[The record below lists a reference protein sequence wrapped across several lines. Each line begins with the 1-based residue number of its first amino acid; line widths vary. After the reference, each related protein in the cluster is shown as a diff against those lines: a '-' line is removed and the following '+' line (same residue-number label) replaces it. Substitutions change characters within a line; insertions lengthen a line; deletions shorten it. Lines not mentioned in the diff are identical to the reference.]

1 MSLECVLFEGF
12 CGVTEEFA
20 SAPAQPVFLVD
31 VFANSLSRN
40 SVEIKLSTEGTVL
53 RAADSIELFWPENI
67 PGGVYS
73 HINFA
78 FATIDPDTFEVKPA
92 DERDVE
98 LYTRVTDLKKGD
110 PNLEVFI
117 AIGGWTF
124 NDPGPTQTVF
134 SDIARSVAN
143 QKKFI
148 NSLVSFMSTYDFD
161 GIDLDWE
168 YPEATDRNGRPED
181 FKNFPR
187 FIANLR
193 QALDHTGG
201 RNGISITLP
210 ASYWYLQHFDVKA
223 LAKSVSFFNIMSYDL
238 HGTWDLGNKW
248 TGGYLNAHTNLTE
261 IDLALDL
268 LWRNDIQKG
277 MVVMGLA
284 FYGRTYTIDPSCTDP
299 GCMYL
304 SGGLKGACSREVGVL
319 LNNEIDQIRE
329 AKGGKPT
336 LDRDATVKIYTW
348 DNQWVSYDDVDTFK
362 LKTNFARKRCL
373 GGVMV
378 WAISHDTKNA
388 TYSKALGTVTGYIG
402 NIQYDYDSGKVT
414 EKNHHDQCHWTNCGI
429 PCPAGWHMIQRADK
443 WKNYDGEPMIDASAC
458 GEGLGYRSWCCP
470 PGKSPTCGWY
480 EFNDGICDGGCAS
493 DMKEISSTRSGCR
506 QDTHQTA
513 CCTSGI
519 PSMALYDSC
528 EWGGSPA
535 CESGACAG
543 KGSTMQ
549 TELGKSG
556 TGSGGNFCQD
566 HTGKNND
573 YWPSLQ
579 LGEQKYCCNTEKEE
593 KRWQNC
599 EWVYHFGYIDKDMS
613 CVGFCP
619 AGKVKVAMDTYNHG
633 CYQSGYGTY
642 CCESSYYTEITRYS
656 DEVQYFKNAL
666 MAWGNNPTCAVKP
679 DLKQGHIETTA
690 LATTDKTETPAQR
703 IRSFILSMVVAY
715 HMGAAGNV
723 GSLCEVWDTYVK
735 GKGWSNLACGDLY
748 ANLQDNSEHEAYLV
762 QYGSYNVSQSLT
774 CDPENWNDLL
784 QGGNADDIVC
794 DFDSCISD
802 PFLCTEE
809 GFDNPYFTQNSKQSI
824 HQRTQWADQTKV
836 LHLLEKRAPE
846 HEDSFICDDGTIRV
860 VIRFWR
866 QAYPSSGE
874 WPTAN
879 TIYDEA
885 IDNEN
890 VECINTETN
899 VQTIVLAD
907 NTGYHTEH
915 IIELQTMPSF
925 FEWLIDN
932 IKCQIDCDFFLNF
945 FNKDVLSGTTPMP
958 GGYNPGT
965 PSLRIMEALG
975 SWTNDKQ
982 FRLLQQRLN
991 GMKAQLWRYH
1001 APVEK
1006 GKWSTAVGKADPAEA
1021 LTALKKVIS
1030 VFNYLNNGEVWSR
1043 LKSTNKLIR
1052 QELKLA
1058 GDAYNKA
1065 SGKNTKVLDCWDEWF
1080 AKHLTSIVTHA
1091 TDWLTDALDDMENE
1105 WSGKKGKLKA
1115 KVIRILKGL
1124 RTQVG
1129 KKVHLDLNDLY

>member
-1 MSLECVLFEGF
+1 MCAVRS
-12 CGVTEEFA
+12 
-20 SAPAQPVFLVD
+20 
-31 VFANSLSRN
+31 
-40 SVEIKLSTEGTVL
+40 
-53 RAADSIELFWPENI
+53 LFWPENI

-78 FATIDPDTFEVKPA
+78 FATIDPETFEVKPA

-161 GIDLDWE
+161 GMDLDWE

-181 FKNFPR
+181 FKNFPK

-193 QALDHTGG
+193 KALDHTGG

-299 GCMYL
+299 GYIYL
-304 SGGLKGACSREVGVL
+304 SGGIKGACSREVGVL

-429 PCPAGWHMIQRADK
+429 PCPAGWHMIQRTDK

-493 DMKEISSTRSGCR
+493 DMKEIGSTRSGCR

-642 CCESSYYTEITRYS
+642 CCESSYYTETTRYS

-666 MAWGNNPTCAVKP
+666 KAWGNNPTCAVKP

-690 LATTDKTETPAQR
+690 LATIDKTETPAQR

-715 HMGAAGNV
+715 HMER
-723 GSLCEVWDTYVK
+723 L
-735 GKGWSNLACGDLY
+735 GKGWSNLACDDLY

-784 QGGNADDIVC
+784 QGGNEDDIVC

-824 HQRTQWADQTKV
+824 HQHTQWADQV
-836 LHLLEKRAPE
+836 PHLLGKRTPE
-846 HEDSFICDDGTIRV
+846 HEDSFLCDDGTIKV

-885 IDNEN
+885 IDNED
-890 VECINTETN
+890 VECTNTETN

-907 NTGYHTEH
+907 NTDYHTEH
-915 IIELQTMPSF
+915 IIELQSMPLF
-925 FEWLIDN
+925 FAWLVSN

-945 FNKDVLSGTTPMP
+945 FNKNVLSGTTAMP

-975 SWTNDKQ
+975 SWTNDKK
-982 FRLLQQRLN
+982 FRLLQRRLN
-991 GMKAQLWRYH
+991 GMKAQLWRLV
-1001 APVEK
+1001 APVEEK
-1006 GKWSTAVGKADPAEA
+1006 KWGTAVGKADPAEA
-1021 LTALKKVIS
+1021 ITAIKKVRPFRRGHLRVQLS
-1030 VFNYLNNGEVWSR
+1030 ENNEVWSR
-1043 LKSTNKLIR
+1043 LKATNKLIR
-1052 QELKLA
+1052 QELKSTQ
-1058 GDAYNKA
+1058 DAYNKA
-1065 SGKNTKVLDCWDEWF
+1065 TGKNTKILDCWDEWF
-1080 AKHLTSIVTHA
+1080 AEHLSTIVDHA

-1105 WSGKKGKLKA
+1105 WSGKKDKLKA
-1115 KVIRILKGL
+1115 KVIRIIKGL

-1129 KKVHLDLNDLY
+1129 KKVKLDLNDLY